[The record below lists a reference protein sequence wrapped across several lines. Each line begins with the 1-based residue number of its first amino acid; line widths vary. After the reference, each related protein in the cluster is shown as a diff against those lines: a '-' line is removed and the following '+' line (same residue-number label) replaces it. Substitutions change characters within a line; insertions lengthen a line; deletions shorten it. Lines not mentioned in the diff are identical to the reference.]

1 MLFINYAGC
10 RDGLL
15 FDRMK
20 QELNEVEKNVA
31 EMVTK
36 IIDQVLTNQTEERRL
51 LEKKIE
57 NQTSELKGE
66 IRASQ
71 ENQITAI
78 KDQILTPLKRQIKD
92 LEDQF
97 KHLVEGSV

>member
-10 RDGLL
+10 QDGLL
-15 FDRMK
+15 LDRMK
-20 QELNEVEKNVA
+20 QELNEVEKNVT
-31 EMVTK
+31 EMVAK

-71 ENQITAI
+71 EKQTT
-78 KDQILTPLKRQIKD
+78 QILTPLKRQIKD

-97 KHLVEGSV
+97 KHLVEGSVKD